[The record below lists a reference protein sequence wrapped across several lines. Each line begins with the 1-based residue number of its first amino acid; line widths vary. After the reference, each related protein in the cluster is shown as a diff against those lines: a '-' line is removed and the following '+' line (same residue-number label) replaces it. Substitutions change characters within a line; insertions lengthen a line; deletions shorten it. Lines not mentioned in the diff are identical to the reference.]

1 MYQSLAGLAHMH
13 KHGFFHRDLKP
24 ENLLW
29 NGDIV
34 KLGDFGLAREI
45 NSLPPFTDYISTR
58 WYRAPEILL
67 RSTNYSSAVDI
78 FAMGWI
84 MAELYMLRPLFPGK
98 SEMDQLYKL
107 CAVLGSPSKANWPEG
122 YKLAENMEFDFPKF
136 QETPLNTIIKNASI
150 EAIDLMKLMLKYNP
164 EDRPTASEWLND
176 SYFDDVRQYFE
187 ITYKEKPALINKGI
201 LLLIT
206 L

>member
-1 MYQSLAGLAHMH
+1 MH

-45 NSLPPFTDYISTR
+45 NSDPPYTDYISTR

-67 RSTNYSSAVDI
+67 RSTNYNSAVDI

-98 SEMDQLYKL
+98 SELDQIYKL
-107 CAVLGSPSKANWPEG
+107 WAVLGSPSKTIWPEG
-122 YKLAENMEFDFPKF
+122 HKLALNMDFEFPKF
-136 QETPLNTIIKNASI
+136 QETALDTIIKNASA
-150 EAIDLMKLMLKYNP
+150 EAIVLMKQMLKYNP
-164 EDRPTASEWLND
+164 EERPTASEWLQH
-176 SYFDDVRQYFE
+176 SYFDDIRKYFE
-187 ITYKEKPALINKGI
+187 LSYKEKPPLAHKCKV
-201 LLLIT
+201 
-206 L
+206 